1 MKASEKL
8 LLIAQSQADA
18 DYILNEKN
26 SCKHI
31 TKIFKLWIV
40 QLSLYVILFYIID
53 NLNTYFALYETI
65 YYYPIYNSCKVFLN
79 VLMLIILWKF
89 INKNS
94 SLIERRFLKMWFV
107 FPACL
112 SLEQILVCVF
122 PYINVDF
129 LISYYSSF
137 PLSIFINIIM
147 LFYINSYFKNKN
159 IFFIIVI
166 NIGYMLFSFLY
177 SIYIPTVTNFSH
189 IQSFLFTVIDTIKTY
204 FMPNILSMIFILLCI
219 GGDENE

>member
-18 DYILNEKN
+18 DYILNEKK

-31 TKIFKLWIV
+31 TKIFKLWTV

-94 SLIERRFLKMWFV
+94 SLIERRFFK
-107 FPACL
+107 
-112 SLEQILVCVF
+112 
-122 PYINVDF
+122 NVVR
-129 LISYYSSF
+129 ISC
-137 PLSIFINIIM
+137 LSIFRTD
-147 LFYINSYFKNKN
+147 
-159 IFFIIVI
+159 
-166 NIGYMLFSFLY
+166 FSLCI
-177 SIYIPTVTNFSH
+177 SIY
-189 IQSFLFTVIDTIKTY
+189 
-204 FMPNILSMIFILLCI
+204 
-219 GGDENE
+219 